1 RRICRRCR
9 GVGPQQVPGTELHAG
24 DSADHRVGAQR
35 SPGAVERDRFGR
47 RRSGGRPYLATSR
60 RSERRQLTR
69 QTCCGAAGTR
79 AEEPVAQDRGIRW
92 NGRSG
97 IGRRGR
103 RRDRRTPTKG
113 TSTVSAHQ
121 STTPPTGRITLVL
134 LAATAAALAFPWHSV
149 RERWVLGVAIF
160 AAIVLLARWRGLPVT
175 TILYRRL
182 AILRPSRGARRA
194 EESVTDVRTTALLR
208 VTPPLG
214 DADSLPLALIASY
227 AQRYGLRADA
237 IRVTSR
243 DSTSEVGTRE
253 RETWIGVTLSAAD
266 NLAALQAR
274 SAQIPL
280 HETAEVAARRLAD
293 HLRESG
299 WTAAVADP
307 DDVPSPFPRP
317 AKETWVGLSQ
327 GSSNYVAA
335 YGVKVDTALPNTLA
349 AIWSYP
355 VREVWTAVEISGSGE
370 NQTLAVACAFR
381 TDAKQSASGP
391 LPGLISKS
399 GIQRAALTALDPLS
413 NQRLDGHVV
422 LPESLLLE
430 RLRWASTAQ
439 PQPVA

>member
-1 RRICRRCR
+1 M
-9 GVGPQQVPGTELHAG
+9 
-24 DSADHRVGAQR
+24 
-35 SPGAVERDRFGR
+35 
-47 RRSGGRPYLATSR
+47 
-60 RSERRQLTR
+60 
-69 QTCCGAAGTR
+69 
-79 AEEPVAQDRGIRW
+79 
-92 NGRSG
+92 
-97 IGRRGR
+97 
-103 RRDRRTPTKG
+103 
-113 TSTVSAHQ
+113 SAHQ
-121 STTPPTGRITLVL
+121 SASPPTGRITLAL
-134 LAATAAALAFPWHSV
+134 LAVVAAVVAFPWHSV
-149 RERWVLGVAIF
+149 RERWVIGI
-160 AAIVLLARWRGLPVT
+160 AIVGGDRVAGAVAGAARHHDPAPPAGDP
-175 TILYRRL
+175 
-182 AILRPSRGARRA
+182 APEPGCSRRA

-214 DADSLPLALIASY
+214 DTDSLPLPLIAGY

-274 SAQIPL
+274 SPQIPL

-299 WTAAVADP
+299 WTAAIADP
-307 DDVPSPFPRP
+307 DDVPSPFPRS
-317 AKETWVGLSQ
+317 ARETWAGVSQ
-327 GSSNYVAA
+327 GDSNHVAA

-355 VREVWTAVEISGSGE
+355 VREVWTAAEVSGSGDD
-370 NQTLAVACAFR
+370 QTLAVACAFR
-381 TDAKQSASGP
+381 TDASPAASGP

-399 GIQRAALTALDPLS
+399 GIQRQALAALDPLS

-422 LPESLLLE
+422 LPESLLLD